1 MRSDPARNFR
11 FFDNRQKYLLF
22 VNTCGEK
29 HTIANRVGMEL
40 GHLHP
45 APPAVRLFD
54 AGMGDGTVLTRVMRE
69 MHRRL
74 PTLPFY
80 VVGKEISLEDVRL
93 SLDKMADRFH
103 EHPATALVVTN
114 MYYTEAPWL
123 TPKALSAATSLVW
136 HEVALAG
143 TTAAEFSEQIA
154 ALEPFLA
161 QNWQARHS
169 PKTGNPVYERPVALV
184 IYRDDFRFLLD
195 DVIPEQGRA
204 RADYDLVIA
213 SQPYRAR
220 VSAEFKAS
228 KVIAPLSRALRPG
241 GRLLGIHSC
250 GRDPGLEIVQK
261 VWPGENPFQTDRHD
275 VIRAARTELGK
286 DARHFNFNSYAD
298 QRAVFRYD
306 MHTLPTEITDSVGTS
321 TLLAAWNAAIYVAQ
335 IDDERLGE
343 VVSTRRY
350 LDATR
355 EVLQAHGQLWF
366 LDEVLRDLAQAG
378 LKEVAPMSAQ
388 PAHIH
393 ATDRELGSR
402 SGIASPPAAAARAAA
417 ELVTCGSLEM
427 GPDRPEEV
435 HLIAGLLPTGTPV
448 YVNHLPKHNVAAALD
463 ALVALRQVGLEPVP
477 HIAARRVLSRE
488 EVRDFIAKAVRRAG
502 VSKALLIGG
511 DVPEPLGPYADSGD
525 LLAEDFL
532 RDSGLT
538 QIGIAGYPEGH
549 PRIAT
554 DALGRALTRKL
565 ELAARHG
572 LGVNL
577 VTQFSF
583 APNRIVEYCADMARR
598 APGVPVYV
606 GMAGPTSP
614 VALLRYAQRCGVSA
628 SLRALQSEGIKAVR
642 LFTHVDPIEQL
653 MMLASRLRSGGVHN
667 VVGVHLYSFG
677 GAVRTAEWMNG
688 RITGGS

>member
-1 MRSDPARNFR
+1 MQEAVGLLDSIAEFCRRANMAESTFGRRAVNDGKFVSRLRDGARITPETLVRVSDFLTTRGVSAPSSPRELMPLVRVVPAPSVPAEPAPMRSDPARNFR

-29 HTIANRVGMEL
+29 HTIANRVAMEL

-161 QNWQARHS
+161 QNWQAKHS

-220 VSAEFKAS
+220 VPVEFKAA
-228 KVIAPLSRALRPG
+228 KVITPLTRALRPG

-261 VWPGENPFQTDRHD
+261 VWPDENPFQTDRHD
-275 VIRAARTELGK
+275 VIRAVRTDLGK

-366 LDEVLRDLAQAG
+366 LDESYVISRKRD
-378 LKEVAPMSAQ
+378 
-388 PAHIH
+388 
-393 ATDRELGSR
+393 
-402 SGIASPPAAAARAAA
+402 
-417 ELVTCGSLEM
+417 
-427 GPDRPEEV
+427 
-435 HLIAGLLPTGTPV
+435 
-448 YVNHLPKHNVAAALD
+448 
-463 ALVALRQVGLEPVP
+463 
-477 HIAARRVLSRE
+477 
-488 EVRDFIAKAVRRAG
+488 
-502 VSKALLIGG
+502 
-511 DVPEPLGPYADSGD
+511 
-525 LLAEDFL
+525 
-532 RDSGLT
+532 
-538 QIGIAGYPEGH
+538 
-549 PRIAT
+549 
-554 DALGRALTRKL
+554 
-565 ELAARHG
+565 
-572 LGVNL
+572 
-577 VTQFSF
+577 
-583 APNRIVEYCADMARR
+583 
-598 APGVPVYV
+598 
-606 GMAGPTSP
+606 
-614 VALLRYAQRCGVSA
+614 
-628 SLRALQSEGIKAVR
+628 
-642 LFTHVDPIEQL
+642 
-653 MMLASRLRSGGVHN
+653 
-667 VVGVHLYSFG
+667 
-677 GAVRTAEWMNG
+677 
-688 RITGGS
+688 